1 MWLMVRYVWGPDD
14 FAVIAD
20 LDGTITI
27 DDVGGHIRTL
37 RLGQYDYIHAGS
49 CAFFSKLHAIGARIF
64 YLTARPINWAGGSRM
79 HLKEARQDSD
89 QQLPPGP
96 NPNVFKAGVLKQVT
110 DAMKAAGRTS
120 EFPVFVAGFGNRP
133 TDIMAYTEAGVDP
146 TCAFLIDPTSALT
159 YAAEKSPTFASYT
172 DPRALMWLLPKIKY
186 KVPLAHFRQIDE
198 LTAKEVDRADEL
210 EVLLIMQQQQKLAA
224 AANVANPIVTSGS
237 VVVEADVL
245 SPPPPLPALPIV
257 EKEGGNTLIYI
268 RVHTK
273 EPSSILCAGTWFKH
287 RSLVTATCLLYTADK
302 STTVMR
308 ELLTFEPHGESTSS
322 FFLLRSTCSL
332 HVDAAFVDRP
342 LELSVHIQIDGA
354 SDSFDQ
360 VESSLNYDFLDSVG
374 MPSLVSDVS
383 PASCSPVVHELKFSP
398 SVVLLRPLHI
408 SHVLHHDPLD
418 PPTSVVLQLTNVHA
432 SHTITVADVFLHSPV
447 PHTGELGDPAMTWH
461 HAIPLPPSDPPG
473 EVSSKAVVRRMS
485 STSVSARWVASS
497 PALSS
502 GVVSSAHIHVTN
514 HSDVARTGVV
524 LLLPYQ
530 PRHHWHNKIELA
542 DHDSTASST
551 TSHMHLLALA
561 TQLTAQAPTDFV
573 HFQASYALGYTL
585 QDDR

>member
-1 MWLMVRYVWGPDD
+1 MRWVDAWRH
-14 FAVIAD
+14 AHIEVIVPRKEEASCPH
-20 LDGTITI
+20 
-27 DDVGGHIRTL
+27 VTL
-37 RLGQYDYIHAGS
+37 L
-49 CAFFSKLHAIGARIF
+49 
-64 YLTARPINWAGGSRM
+64 
-79 HLKEARQDSD
+79 
-89 QQLPPGP
+89 
-96 NPNVFKAGVLKQVT
+96 
-110 DAMKAAGRTS
+110 
-120 EFPVFVAGFGNRP
+120 
-133 TDIMAYTEAGVDP
+133 
-146 TCAFLIDPTSALT
+146 
-159 YAAEKSPTFASYT
+159 
-172 DPRALMWLLPKIKY
+172 
-186 KVPLAHFRQIDE
+186 
-198 LTAKEVDRADEL
+198 
-210 EVLLIMQQQQKLAA
+210 
-224 AANVANPIVTSGS
+224 
-237 VVVEADVL
+237 
-245 SPPPPLPALPIV
+245 
-257 EKEGGNTLIYI
+257 EGGNTLIYI
-268 RVHTK
+268 RVHTN

-447 PHTGELGDPAMTWH
+447 PHTGGSNTTSTCSSSIAQEPPIEHFPAVVGPGESFQVVWSVADSYTTTTSSFTASVTWHMTSDSAPQELGDPAMTWH

-542 DHDSTASST
+542 DHDSTASSS

-573 HFQASYALGYTL
+573 HVQASYALGTL
-585 QDDR
+585 GGGCTAVVPVEGVPLTLGRLRMEHAVVFDGGNQVFYRQDKAWDVVCDADASVHSVA

>member
-96 NPNVFKAGVLKQVT
+96 VVTNSLGLAGALFVENPNVFKAGVLKQVT

-224 AANVANPIVTSGS
+224 AANVANPI
-237 VVVEADVL
+237 
-245 SPPPPLPALPIV
+245 
-257 EKEGGNTLIYI
+257 
-268 RVHTK
+268 
-273 EPSSILCAGTWFKH
+273 H
-287 RSLVTATCLLYTADK
+287 RSLVTATCLLYTADT

-398 SVVLLRPLHI
+398 SVVLLRPLHM

-447 PHTGELGDPAMTWH
+447 PHTGGKLGDPAMTWH

-542 DHDSTASST
+542 DSTASST